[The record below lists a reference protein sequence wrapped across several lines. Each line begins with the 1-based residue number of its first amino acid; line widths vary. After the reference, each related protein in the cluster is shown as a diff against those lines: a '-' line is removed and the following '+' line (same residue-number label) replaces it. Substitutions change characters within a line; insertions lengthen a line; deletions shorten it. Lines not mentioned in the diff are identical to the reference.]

1 MIKMIDIY
9 FFIVYPISI
18 IGTYG
23 FRDGRYLIIK
33 LNYFE
38 AKEYEMRDAID
49 RRRMSVTVPNYI
61 DLRTRL
67 EVGLATRSGLKKR
80 KGGGSAER
88 SFPSDCQRCRG
99 RNGQRRTVLV
109 YTYIERRGFDVC
121 LDVAKKYNDPNKTS
135 CTRSSILSAI
145 SFPPS
150 ETVQVHEPRAS
161 RHGYLY
167 SICGKREGGVGRK
180 KEERIA
186 RDKSVRFFISYCQGF
201 SRPLLSLISR

>member
-49 RRRMSVTVPNYI
+49 RRRRMSVTVPNYI

-88 SFPSDCQRCRG
+88 SFPSDCQRSGKEWAEENSAR
-99 RNGQRRTVLV
+99 LYV
-109 YTYIERRGFDVC
+109 YRE
-121 LDVAKKYNDPNKTS
+121 
-135 CTRSSILSAI
+135 
-145 SFPPS
+145 
-150 ETVQVHEPRAS
+150 
-161 RHGYLY
+161 
-167 SICGKREGGVGRK
+167 KRV
-180 KEERIA
+180 
-186 RDKSVRFFISYCQGF
+186 
-201 SRPLLSLISR
+201 